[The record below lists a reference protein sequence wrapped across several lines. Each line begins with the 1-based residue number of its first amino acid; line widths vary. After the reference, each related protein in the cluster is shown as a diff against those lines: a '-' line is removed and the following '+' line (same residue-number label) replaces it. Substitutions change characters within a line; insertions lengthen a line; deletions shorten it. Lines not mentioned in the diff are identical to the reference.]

1 MSNSSGS
8 VVVRDVCLWDCDC
21 VGLGFVPKHAVCN
34 LECQATMCIWVS
46 VGMRESGR

>member
-8 VVVRDVCLWDCDC
+8 VVVRHVCLRDCDC
-21 VGLGFVPKHAVCN
+21 VELDFAPRHAVCN
-34 LECQATMCIWVS
+34 LECQATICIRVS